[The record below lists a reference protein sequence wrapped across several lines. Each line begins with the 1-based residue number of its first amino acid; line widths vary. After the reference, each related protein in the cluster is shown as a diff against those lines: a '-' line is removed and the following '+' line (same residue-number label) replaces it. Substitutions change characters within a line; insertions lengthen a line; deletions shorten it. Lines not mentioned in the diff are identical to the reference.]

1 MPGLFVLPFDAVLP
15 RLTPRVTKAPGAAC
29 EPFLLDAGPLLA
41 RVGPGVCWP
50 SSRPRSQT
58 LS

>member
-41 RVGPGVCWP
+41 RVGTGV
-50 SSRPRSQT
+50 
-58 LS
+58 